1 MSQENVELVYRGF
14 DAWTRHDLDEAL
26 AGSDPEVE
34 ITPVMGPA
42 STTYRGHEGMRTWAT
57 DLFSAFP
64 DFSAEVLEARD
75 LGDFVVGTVRIR
87 GQGAGSDVSS
97 EQTVWYASEW
107 RDGKLLWYRAFE
119 SESEAVKAVG
129 ARE

>member
-1 MSQENVELVYRGF
+1 V
-14 DAWTRHDLDEAL
+14 L
-26 AGSDPEVE
+26 AGSDPDVE

-42 STTYRGHEGMRTWAT
+42 STTYRGHDGMRTWAN

-75 LGDFVVGTVRIR
+75 LGDLVVGTVRIH

-97 EQTVWYASEW
+97 EQTVWYASQW
-107 RDGKLLWYRAFE
+107 RDGKLLWYSAFE
-119 SESEAVKAVG
+119 SESESVKAVG
-129 ARE
+129 LRD

>member
-1 MSQENVELVYRGF
+1 MSHENVELVYRGF

-26 AGSDPEVE
+26 AGSDPDVE

-75 LGDFVVGTVRIR
+75 LGDFVVGTVRIH

-107 RDGKLLWYRAFE
+107 RDGTLLWYRAFE
-119 SESEAVKAVG
+119 GESEAVKAVG
-129 ARE
+129 LRE